1 MNLIP
6 HPMVEESRLLVQEG
20 RGCGLDTPPWW
31 KYRRRCAPWCGL
43 GAPMVEGVWILVP
56 HHCMVEG

>member
-20 RGCGLDTPPWW
+20 RGCGL
-31 KYRRRCAPWCGL
+31 